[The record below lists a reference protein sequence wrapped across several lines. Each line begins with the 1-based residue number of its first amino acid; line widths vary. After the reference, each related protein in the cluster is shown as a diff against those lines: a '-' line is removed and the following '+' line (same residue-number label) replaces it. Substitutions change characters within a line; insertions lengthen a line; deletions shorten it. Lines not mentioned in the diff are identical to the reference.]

1 MFSIVKIAIFTL
13 FVGSYCAQPQ
23 YVGTVQDFKAK
34 GWGKAENDLIISWQ
48 LESRDVTT
56 SQVSVS
62 DRQGH
67 EITSLKILG
76 LVPDASFAHVH
87 DVSARP
93 GESSL
98 SRRFTLVKKAL
109 AKFALPRHYCCSTS
123 KGVSCR
129 SWPWLPGEISTV
141 SKSMNS
147 QTSGRSCRTPQR
159 LRVLLCLWSIRARVL
174 SPKNSCQG
182 ACFLFMLMKYKAT
195 VPSVLFT
202 WVMTRMVSGLAPRL
216 D

>member
-76 LVPDASFAHVH
+76 LVPPD
-87 DVSARP
+87 
-93 GESSL
+93 
-98 SRRFTLVKKAL
+98 
-109 AKFALPRHYCCSTS
+109 
-123 KGVSCR
+123 
-129 SWPWLPGEISTV
+129 
-141 SKSMNS
+141 
-147 QTSGRSCRTPQR
+147 
-159 LRVLLCLWSIRARVL
+159 LCT
-174 SPKNSCQG
+174 
-182 ACFLFMLMKYKAT
+182 ACELIGGY
-195 VPSVLFT
+195 
-202 WVMTRMVSGLAPRL
+202 
-216 D
+216 